1 MSEID
6 GRRDTAEPAMILD
19 VDQTTGGA
27 DVGEPVVLPA
37 SPTEQPPV
45 DGMPYLSPSPE
56 RALFTRPLPA
66 HEPTL
71 DPRKSPATIPP
82 VHDHRTLV
90 LCFDGTGDQFDADN
104 SNIVQL
110 FSLLKKDD
118 KTKQMVYYQSGIG
131 TYVSPKVATPVMSK
145 VSQTLDAMIAWN
157 LDAHVMDGYEFLMQN
172 YMDGDRICIFGF
184 SRGAYTARA
193 LAGMLH
199 KVGLLPAS
207 NHQQVPFAY
216 KMFTRADPL
225 GWEQSNAF
233 KEAFS
238 IDVTIEFIGVWDTV
252 SSVGLIPR
260 RLPFTTSN
268 TVVRTFRHAVALDE
282 RRAKFKANLWNKP
295 LPHEENLGTSKT
307 PKVDASK
314 VQHKK
319 TTGDSDQSEK
329 HSSFIRISEE
339 EHELTQLERQYSE
352 LQGKPTDIEEVWFAG
367 CHCDVGGGSVS
378 NKTRHSLARISL
390 RWMIREC
397 FKTNTGIMFDAERLK
412 NVGLDPQTLHPFV
425 TPRPPSR
432 SPGSSK
438 IMKQPK
444 EEKRWRF
451 PWSKKPPAAPST
463 PPSEKDGLLS
473 RPPSPFPPVA
483 SVSEEEEEL
492 LDALSPKY
500 DQLKLKPFWW
510 ILEFIPMEYRFQVGK
525 DNRWV
530 SYFGP
535 NKARSRIIP
544 RQRSCGFKVHRSVK
558 IRMEAEHE
566 HHNPKKQKKYTPKA
580 KFHTDPIWVD

>member
-1 MSEID
+1 MNDEQSSKRIC
-6 GRRDTAEPAMILD
+6 GTNLCPTKRTLGPAKLQRSMHRKCS
-19 VDQTTGGA
+19 TK
-27 DVGEPVVLPA
+27 
-37 SPTEQPPV
+37 
-45 DGMPYLSPSPE
+45 
-56 RALFTRPLPA
+56 RPLAIQIKVKSILRSSESAKKSMSLPSWKGNT
-66 HEPTL
+66 PSSKVNL
-71 DPRKSPATIPP
+71 RILRKSGSLYVYVRFP
-82 VHDHRTLV
+82 L
-90 LCFDGTGDQFDADN
+90 LN
-104 SNIVQL
+104 SNLI
-110 FSLLKKDD
+110 SL
-118 KTKQMVYYQSGIG
+118 
-131 TYVSPKVATPVMSK
+131 
-145 VSQTLDAMIAWN
+145 
-157 LDAHVMDGYEFLMQN
+157 
-172 YMDGDRICIFGF
+172 
-184 SRGAYTARA
+184 
-193 LAGMLH
+193 
-199 KVGLLPAS
+199 VGLPLRYA
-207 NHQQVPFAY
+207 PFS
-216 KMFTRADPL
+216 KSKSTTHL
-225 GWEQSNAF
+225 HL
-233 KEAFS
+233 
-238 IDVTIEFIGVWDTV
+238 FI
-252 SSVGLIPR
+252 
-260 RLPFTTSN
+260 
-268 TVVRTFRHAVALDE
+268 
-282 RRAKFKANLWNKP
+282 
-295 LPHEENLGTSKT
+295 
-307 PKVDASK
+307 
-314 VQHKK
+314 
-319 TTGDSDQSEK
+319 
-329 HSSFIRISEE
+329 
-339 EHELTQLERQYSE
+339 
-352 LQGKPTDIEEVWFAG
+352 
-367 CHCDVGGGSVS
+367 DVGGGSVS

-451 PWSKKPPAAPST
+451 PWSKKPTAAPST

-530 SYFGP
+530 SYFGYVPFHRDACVPPCILSFLYSP

>member
-1 MSEID
+1 
-6 GRRDTAEPAMILD
+6 
-19 VDQTTGGA
+19 
-27 DVGEPVVLPA
+27 
-37 SPTEQPPV
+37 
-45 DGMPYLSPSPE
+45 MPYLSPSPE

-307 PKVDASK
+307 PK
-314 VQHKK
+314 
-319 TTGDSDQSEK
+319 

-378 NKTRHSLARISL
+378 NKTKHSLARISL

-425 TPRPPSR
+425 TPRPPS
-432 SPGSSK
+432 P
-438 IMKQPK
+438 
-444 EEKRWRF
+444 
-451 PWSKKPPAAPST
+451 APST
-463 PPSEKDGLLS
+463 APSEKEGLLS